1 MKELC
6 FLNIRNKTHT
16 QTQRKVEDK
25 NDERKREEKK
35 KENQKR
41 RGDSSLYVMY
51 LQLLTLHS
59 YHDLTSFQELLGLST
74 ILLIN
79 WNKRI

>member
-35 KENQKR
+35 KKTKKGE
-41 RGDSSLYVMY
+41 
-51 LQLLTLHS
+51 
-59 YHDLTSFQELLGLST
+59 E
-74 ILLIN
+74 ILPSMLCTCSC
-79 WNKRI
+79 